1 MSDMLKIL
9 PLRPKTGMFKKT
21 IIYLSALLMLLQSC
35 SDKEQKID
43 VSNIKIDLT
52 TRPFYA
58 DFASLDT
65 NDFGNGLSQLHKKYP
80 DFLDFYLDTLLPF
93 NKVNGDYNDPERTA
107 NIRNILVH
115 KDYAH
120 LIDTVNKVFPDTKLY
135 DEQIGDMLKRT
146 KHFFPQWLLPTKV
159 TYFVSCL
166 NRWTAFTHQ
175 NTIGIGLDM
184 FLGQNFRPYEAISLP
199 HYALINHTPENIPM
213 WAAKAVYQD
222 NFEAA
227 QQNMKDLVGLMIA
240 NGKERL
246 FLERVLPDL
255 KFNLIMGCTPE
266 QLQWCEANEA
276 LIFNLFMQQNLL
288 FSKDFQ
294 QIMRYVTP
302 GPNSAGFPPEA
313 PGNLGT
319 FIGYKILSTYAE
331 RTGSSLAEILNE
343 QDANLIFQR
352 SNYKP

>member
-1 MSDMLKIL
+1 
-9 PLRPKTGMFKKT
+9 MFRKT
-21 IIYLSALLMLLQSC
+21 IIYLSAVLLLLQSC
-35 SDKEQKID
+35 GDKAQKVD
-43 VSNIKIDLT
+43 VSDISINLT
-52 TRPFYA
+52 VRPFYA
-58 DFASLDT
+58 DISALDT
-65 NDFGNGLSQLHKKYP
+65 NDFGNGLLRLREKYP

-93 NKVNGDYNDPERTA
+93 NKVNGAYNDPQRTA
-107 NIRNILVH
+107 NIRNILIH

-120 LIDTVNKVFPDTKLY
+120 LIDTVNEVFPDTKIY
-135 DEQIGDMLKRT
+135 DEQIKDMLKHV
-146 KHFFPQWLLPTKV
+146 KYHCPQWQLPTEL

-184 FLGQNFRPYEAISLP
+184 FLGQNFKPYEAISLP

-222 NFEAA
+222 NFAET
-227 QQNMKDLVGLMIA
+227 QQGMKDLVGLMIA
-240 NGKERL
+240 NGKELL
-246 FLERVLPDL
+246 FLESVLPEL

-266 QLQWCEANEA
+266 QLAWCEANEA

-319 FIGYKILSTYAE
+319 FIGYRILRSYAE
-331 RTGSSLAEILNE
+331 RTGNSLSEILQE
-343 QDANLIFQR
+343 PDANLIFQR
-352 SNYKP
+352 SKYKP